1 MHKKISTNAG
11 RHTLIKKQTT
21 GSRNSMEQHATCAH
35 HCRRKGTD
43 REKRWLLSAFS
54 LCTFFQGWFQR
65 RCKLFALCIAA
76 LRYFMAVTV

>member
-43 REKRWLLSAFS
+43 REKR
-54 LCTFFQGWFQR
+54 
-65 RCKLFALCIAA
+65 
-76 LRYFMAVTV
+76 